1 MAPFWIIEYVFFLI
15 HKWCQLP
22 CKYHGPIP
30 ESDLSVTR
38 NAQAI
43 FHIRAKR
50 IARRIVTA
58 IAWIGKERRE
68 TDSLAN
74 LFDPCPKIAVCHDP
88 ANCMKGRPFSKDSR

>member
-1 MAPFWIIEYVFFLI
+1 MM
-15 HKWCQLP
+15 
-22 CKYHGPIP
+22 P

-38 NAQAI
+38 HAQAI

-58 IAWIGKERRE
+58 IAWIGEERRE

-88 ANCMKGRPFSKDSR
+88 AHCDEGTALFEG